1 MKKYIVLS
9 VNDNP
14 DYLYF
19 TPLTCWAWRKM
30 GWVPIIMYNGLA
42 PSESELINGFDGL
55 KFDKSPNEIGWAA
68 WFPVKKI
75 EGYRSDTITQISR
88 LYAAA
93 KYNGDDNCY
102 LMTGDI
108 DMIPLMDYWHGD
120 FNEITVW
127 GHDLT
132 GYTHYPIC
140 YIGMP
145 HTRWVE
151 VMGLNSD
158 DHNALIKRDL
168 DTLPQAKDPDFY
180 KYWFSDQ
187 DLITKRIKETQFPVT
202 TINRGQ
208 YKNGYAL
215 GRVDR
220 GAWTLDH
227 KQFIDAHLFHQI
239 YHKGRE
245 EYFDKTLDLLYKIW
259 PEEDWGWF
267 VGYTHKFRK
276 LCGIQ

>member
-19 TPLTCWAWRKM
+19 LPLTCWAWRRF
-30 GWVPIIMYNGLA
+30 GWEPIVMWQTNPETVNKKLWSLVYDNKGK
-42 PSESELINGFDGL
+42 GVT
-55 KFDKSPNEIGWAA
+55 KFNFLYDT
-68 WFPVKKI
+68 F
-75 EGYRSDTITQISR
+75 GYRSDTITQVSR
-88 LYAAA
+88 LYAACVQE
-93 KYNGDDNCY
+93 GY

-108 DMIPLMDYWHGD
+108 DLIPLSDYWHPKEG
-120 FNEITVW
+120 EITVY

-140 YIGMP
+140 FIGMDS
-145 HTRWVE
+145 TRWVE
-151 VMGLNSD
+151 VMGLSSPDYNK
-158 DHNALIKRDL
+158 LIKRDL

-187 DLITKRIKETQFPVT
+187 DLITKRIKETQFPIKFV
-202 TINRGQ
+202 NRGQ
-208 YKNGYAL
+208 LPNGYAK

-227 KQFIDAHLFHQI
+227 KEFIDAHLFHQM

-245 EYFDKTLDLLYKIW
+245 QYFEKTLDLLEKIW
-259 PEEDWGWF
+259 PEENFDWF
-267 VGYTHKFRK
+267 ILYTQEFRK
-276 LCGIQ
+276 LTGHK